1 LVENNGGK
9 LAMPINLDQEYK
21 RLKQLTVSAL
31 RERYAEVFGESPPHT
46 GNRTWLL
53 RRILW
58 RLQALAH
65 GALSERAQRQAA
77 LLANDADLRLT
88 PPRSARVTTFLKRSP
103 DPRLPKAGTVLNR
116 RYRNQLH
123 QVQILANGFAYEEST
138 YRSLS
143 AVAKAITG
151 SHCNGF
157 LFFRLEAK
165 EKHRAQDR

>member
-1 LVENNGGK
+1 
-9 LAMPINLDQEYK
+9 MPIDLDQECN
-21 RLKQLTVSAL
+21 RLKQAAVSAL
-31 RERYAEVFGESPPHT
+31 RQRYAEVFGESSPRT

-65 GALSERAQRQAA
+65 GSLTDRAQRQAA
-77 LLANDADLRLT
+77 LLANDADLRLS
-88 PPRSARVTTFLKRSP
+88 PPRWAKVTTFLERPP

-123 QVQILANGFAYEEST
+123 QVQVLAQGFAYADST

-157 LFFRLEAK
+157 LFFGLQAA

>member
-1 LVENNGGK
+1 
-9 LAMPINLDQEYK
+9 MPTDLDQEYN
-21 RLKQLTVSAL
+21 RLKRVTVSAL
-31 RERYAEVFGESPPHT
+31 RERYAEVFGESPPRT

-58 RLQALAH
+58 RLQVNAH
-65 GALSERAQRQAA
+65 GSLSERAQRQAA
-77 LLANDADLRLT
+77 LLANDADVRLT
-88 PPRSARVTTFLKRSP
+88 PPRSAKVTTFLERSP
-103 DPRLPKAGTVLNR
+103 DPRVPKAGTVLNR
-116 RYRNQLH
+116 RYRGQLH
-123 QVQILANGFAYEEST
+123 RVQVLANGFAYADST

-157 LFFRLEAK
+157 LFFRLQAQ

>member
-1 LVENNGGK
+1 
-9 LAMPINLDQEYK
+9 MPIDLDQECK
-21 RLKQLTVSAL
+21 RLKQATVSAL
-31 RERYAEVFGESPPHT
+31 RQRYAEVFDESPPQT

-53 RRILW
+53 RRIMW
-58 RLQALAH
+58 RLQALAN

-77 LLANDADLRLT
+77 LLANDADLRLSA
-88 PPRSARVTTFLKRSP
+88 PRSARLAASLDRSH
-103 DPRLPKAGTVLNR
+103 DPRLPKAGTLLNR

-123 QVQILANGFAYEEST
+123 QVQVLANGFAYADST

>member
-1 LVENNGGK
+1 
-9 LAMPINLDQEYK
+9 MPIRLDQECN
-21 RLKQLTVSAL
+21 RLKQATVSAL
-31 RERYAEVFGESPPHT
+31 RERYAEVFGESSPRT

-58 RLQALAH
+58 RLQALAQ
-65 GALSERAQRQAA
+65 GALTERAQRQAA
-77 LLANDADLRLT
+77 LLANDADLRLS
-88 PPRSARVTTFLKRSP
+88 PPRSAKVTTFLERSP

-116 RYRNQLH
+116 RYRNQSH
-123 QVQILANGFAYEEST
+123 QVQILANGFAYKDST

-157 LFFRLEAK
+157 WFFRLEAK
-165 EKHRAQDR
+165 EKHHAQDR

>member
-1 LVENNGGK
+1 
-9 LAMPINLDQEYK
+9 MPLHLDQECN
-21 RLKQLTVSAL
+21 RLKQATVSAL

-58 RLQALAH
+58 RLQAQAY
-65 GALSERAQRQAA
+65 GSLSDRAQRQAA
-77 LLANDADLRLT
+77 LLANDADLRLS
-88 PPRSARVTTFLKRSP
+88 PPRSARVFLPRAS
-103 DPRLPKAGTVLNR
+103 DPRLPKTGTVLNR
-116 RYRNQLH
+116 RYRGQLH
-123 QVQILANGFAYEEST
+123 QVQVLANGFAYGDST

-157 LFFRLEAK
+157 WFFRLQTQ
-165 EKHRAQDR
+165 EKQRAQDR

>member
-1 LVENNGGK
+1 MAND
-9 LAMPINLDQEYK
+9 LDQECN
-21 RLKQLTVSAL
+21 RLKQATVSAL
-31 RERYAEVFGESPPHT
+31 RRRYAEVFGESPPRT

-65 GALSERAQRQAA
+65 GTLSERAQRQAA
-77 LLANDADLRLT
+77 LLANDADLRLS
-88 PPRSARVTTFLKRSP
+88 PPRSANAPASLDRP
-103 DPRLPKAGTVLNR
+103 ADPRLPKAGTVLHR

-123 QVQILANGFAYEEST
+123 QVQVLANGFAYKDST
-138 YRSLS
+138 YRTLS

-157 LFFRLEAK
+157 LFFRLENK
-165 EKHRAQDR
+165 EKHRAQNR

>member
-58 RLQALAH
+58 RLQAMAH

-123 QVQILANGFAYEEST
+123 QVQILANGFAYEDST

-151 SHCNGF
+151 SHCNGY